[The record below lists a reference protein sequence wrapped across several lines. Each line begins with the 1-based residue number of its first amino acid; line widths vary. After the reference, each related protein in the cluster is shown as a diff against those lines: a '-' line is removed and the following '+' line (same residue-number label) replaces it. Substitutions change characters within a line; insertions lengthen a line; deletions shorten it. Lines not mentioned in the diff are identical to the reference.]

1 MRQILK
7 IAFLMDPLE
16 KLDLTGD
23 TTFALALEAQNRGH
37 NIFFFTPDDLILKS
51 NKVFANICKIELSSI
66 DNLEK
71 FVYHDKIID
80 QLNNYD
86 VVMMRQD
93 PPFDLS
99 YITATHILEK
109 LPKSTLVVNNPR
121 EVRNSPEKI
130 FVTNFPHLVPNTLIT
145 RDLESIISFR
155 KEFKDIIVKPLYGN
169 GGQGVFHVLPKDENF
184 NSILEMFFN
193 QNREPLIIQEYLK
206 DVRNG
211 DKRII
216 LLNGEIVGAINRV
229 PQKGESRSNM
239 HVGGKAE
246 KAILT
251 ERDKFICKE
260 ISQSLKDRELIFVGI
275 DIIGD
280 FITEINVTSPTGIRE
295 IKSHDAIFIE
305 KLFWD
310 FIEDKKLTNHFS

>member
-1 MRQILK
+1 MKKNLK

-16 KLDLTGD
+16 RLDLKGD

-37 NIFFFTPDDLILKS
+37 EISFFTPENLILRS
-51 NKVFANICKIELSSI
+51 NKVFANICKIELSFI
-66 DNLEK
+66 NNKETFRYLEK
-71 FVYHDKIID
+71 EINPLTDYNI
-80 QLNNYD
+80 
-86 VVMMRQD
+86 VMMRQD

-109 LPKSTLVVNNPR
+109 LPKSTLVVNNPY
-121 EVRNSPEKI
+121 EVRNAPEKI
-130 FVTNFPHLVPNTLIT
+130 FVTNFPHLMPKTLIT
-145 RDLESIISFR
+145 RDIQTIRTFR
-155 KEFKDIIVKPLYGN
+155 DEFKDIIIKPLYGN
-169 GGQGVFHVLPKDENF
+169 GGQGVFHVLPNDENF
-184 NSILEMFFN
+184 NSILEMFFE
-193 QNREPLIIQEYLK
+193 QNKEPLIIQEYLK

-216 LLNGEIVGAINRV
+216 LLNGEIVGAINRR

-246 KAILT
+246 KTILT

-260 ISQSLKDRELIFVGI
+260 ISQSLKEKELFFVGI
-275 DIIGD
+275 DVIGD

-295 IKSHDAIFIE
+295 IKIHESILIEQIFWNFIE
-305 KLFWD
+305 EKL
-310 FIEDKKLTNHFS
+310 NN

>member
-1 MRQILK
+1 MKKNLK

-16 KLDLTGD
+16 KLDLKGD

-37 NIFFFTPDDLILKS
+37 EIFFFTPENLILKS

-66 DNLEK
+66 NNKETFRYLEK
-71 FVYHDKIID
+71 EINPLTDY
-80 QLNNYD
+80 N

-109 LPKSTLVVNNPR
+109 LPKSTLVVNNPY
-121 EVRNSPEKI
+121 EVRNAPEKI
-130 FVTNFPHLVPNTLIT
+130 FVTNFPHLMPKTLIT
-145 RDLESIISFR
+145 RDIQTIRTFR
-155 KEFKDIIVKPLYGN
+155 DDFKDIIIKPLYGN
-169 GGQGVFHVLPKDENF
+169 GGQGVFHVLPNDENF
-184 NSILEMFFN
+184 NSILEMFFE

-216 LLNGEIVGAINRV
+216 LLNGEIVGAINRR

-246 KAILT
+246 KTILT

-260 ISQSLKDRELIFVGI
+260 ISQSLKEKELFFVGI
-275 DIIGD
+275 DVIGD

-295 IKSHDAIFIE
+295 IKIHESIFIE
-305 KLFWD
+305 QIFWN
-310 FIEDKKLTNHFS
+310 FIEEKLNN

>member
-1 MRQILK
+1 MKKILK

-16 KLDLTGD
+16 KLDLKGD

-37 NIFFFTPDDLILKS
+37 EIFFFTPENLILKS
-51 NKVFANICKIELSSI
+51 NRVFANICKIELTSI
-66 DNLEK
+66 NNEESYRYLNKE
-71 FVYHDKIID
+71 VYPLTD
-80 QLNNYD
+80 YD

-109 LPKSTLVVNNPR
+109 LPKSTLVVNNPF
-121 EVRNSPEKI
+121 EVRNAPEKL
-130 FVTNFPHLVPNTLIT
+130 FVTNFPHLMPKTLIT
-145 RDLESIISFR
+145 RDIQAIKSFR
-155 KEFKDIIVKPLYGN
+155 DDFRDIIIKPLYGN
-169 GGQGVFHVLPKDENF
+169 GGQGVFHVPPNDENF
-184 NSILEMFFN
+184 NSILEMFFD

-216 LLNGEIVGAINRV
+216 LLNGEIVGAINRR

-239 HVGGKAE
+239 HVGGQAE
-246 KAILT
+246 KTVLT

-260 ISQSLKDRELIFVGI
+260 ISQSLKEKQLFFVGI

-295 IKSHDAIFIE
+295 IRSHEAIFIE
-305 KLFWD
+305 QIFWN
-310 FIEDKKLTNHFS
+310 FIEEKLIH